1 MLVVCLI
8 WGVNF
13 SMMKF
18 AMQSLPPFALNAI
31 RFTLASVTLW
41 LVATT
46 LEPDTPLPWRVRV
59 RLAGLGVLGNTLYQI
74 GFILG
79 LARTT
84 AGNSSLLV
92 ASTPLMTAVVGSALG
107 VERLTPAVAGAIGV
121 GTVGVALVVFAK
133 EVSFS
138 LATMS
143 GDLLTLAA
151 VVCWAFFT
159 HGIRSVSGLASS
171 LRVAAWTTLG
181 GTPILVV
188 LGIPGL
194 LRLDWGAVDPLAWGA
209 VVYASFLSIVVAYL
223 IWNRS
228 VYRIGGNRTALLGVT
243 VPVFAL
249 ATAAIALGE
258 RPTLVQIAGAAL
270 ILGSVVLNIW
280 AHSRA
285 ATPTDGAPEAGAA
298 V

>member
-1 MLVVCLI
+1 MLLTCLI

-13 SMMKF
+13 SVMKF

-31 RFTLASVTLW
+31 RFTVASATLW
-41 LVATT
+41 LVAAA
-46 LEPDTPLPWRVRV
+46 LEPGTPLPWRVRA

-92 ASTPLMTAVVGSALG
+92 ASTPLMTAVFGSALG

-133 EVSFS
+133 EVTFS

-151 VVCWAFFT
+151 VACWAIFT
-159 HGIRSVSGLASS
+159 HGVRSVSRLASP
-171 LRVAAWTTLG
+171 LRVAAWTTIG
-181 GTPILVV
+181 GTPLLV
-188 LGIPGL
+188 LIGIPDL
-194 LRLDWGAVDPLAWGA
+194 VRLDWGAVSPLTWGA
-209 VVYASFLSIVVAYL
+209 VLYASFLSIVVAYL

-249 ATAAIALGE
+249 ATAAIVLGE
-258 RPTLVQIAGAAL
+258 RPTMVQLAGAGL
-270 ILGSVVLNIW
+270 ILGSVVLNIV
-280 AHSRA
+280 AHARA
-285 ATPTDGAPEAGAA
+285 TLSGPGRAGP
-298 V
+298 VG